1 MDPKHASRY
10 LVLEKAYRRVSKL
23 AAAAKNPRPA
33 NYYDRRV
40 IEVQVSDVCEDG
52 GEAVADLEM
61 PLDLGKRLFP
71 IMLDIL
77 GDALAEIGANPPRSA
92 AQHRRRL

>member
-23 AAAAKNPRPA
+23 AAAAKDPRPA
-33 NYYDRRV
+33 NNYDRRV

-52 GEAVADLEM
+52 GEARADLEM
-61 PLDLGKRLFP
+61 PLDLGGKLFP
-71 IMLDIL
+71 ILLDIL
-77 GDALAEIGANPPRSA
+77 GDALAEIGVPPPRLA
-92 AQHRRRL
+92 AKRKAPK